1 MKLKT
6 TTIPEVKDT
15 IVILRELSADE
26 QLRRLAE
33 IREKRL
39 HDEASNLNGARREGI
54 QIGIQQGEVKGRND
68 RDNELI
74 EKWKKKGY
82 SDEQIKE
89 FLS

>member
-1 MKLKT
+1 MAIQQT

-33 IREKRL
+33 MREKRL

-54 QIGIQQGEVKGRND
+54 QIGKTE

-74 EKWKKKGY
+74 QKWKLKGY
-82 SDEQIKE
+82 TDEQIKE
-89 FLS
+89 LLS